1 MAFDDTNT
9 TRWQARKGHSGIYY
23 EKQQSLV
30 LSAQQRFHRRP
41 YLHSRKHKQKIMLGQ
56 NMREE

>member
-41 YLHSRKHKQKIMLGQ
+41 YLHSRKHKQKLC
-56 NMREE
+56 